1 MYTLTLFASVSLSF
15 PQCLHTMNFALM
27 ETEENHGWKLRKKLK
42 WSIALM
48 EPEEENKVE
57 NCIDAD

>member
-1 MYTLTLFASVSLSF
+1 MSKKL
-15 PQCLHTMNFALM
+15 ALM

-48 EPEEENKVE
+48 QTEKTKMKNAVLIQTEE
-57 NCIDAD
+57 A

>member
-1 MYTLTLFASVSLSF
+1 
-15 PQCLHTMNFALM
+15 MNFALM